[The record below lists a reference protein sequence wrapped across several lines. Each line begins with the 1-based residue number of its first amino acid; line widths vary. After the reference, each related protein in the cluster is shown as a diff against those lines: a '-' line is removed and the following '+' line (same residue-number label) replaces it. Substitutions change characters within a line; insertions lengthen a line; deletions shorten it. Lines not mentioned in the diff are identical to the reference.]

1 MNGDLSQVWEEELW
15 VHPAS
20 CPEPFEY
27 SSSPSVSLISVF
39 HLHVPALQYTH
50 EFGSN
55 FIELR
60 TTCYLIDHI
69 RKRHKGLSVRPCSF
83 FLKLGFTKLHLAP
96 NSISDVVVSSTGR
109 LAV

>member
-1 MNGDLSQVWEEELW
+1 MNGDLSQVWEGELW

-20 CPEPFEY
+20 CPETYE
-27 SSSPSVSLISVF
+27 SSSSHSFSLISVF

-60 TTCYLIDHI
+60 TTCYLIDQI

-83 FLKLGFTKLHLAP
+83 FLKPGFMKLHLAP
-96 NSISDVVVSSTGR
+96 NLLSDVVVSSTGR
-109 LAV
+109 LAI